1 MEYSISDYRNGG
13 EGFCLWV
20 EQNVCLPIYPPGQV
34 IPKWVKVSE
43 LPRKQD
49 QYGRSYRT
57 MWENQKHILLD
68 ALQMQDGRFKHR
80 LIVFCWPRGEGK
92 SMIAC
97 LIQLWKFF
105 NWPRQQIMLGANSKD
120 QVKFVHYDIMRDIV
134 YNSPNLFRRVGG
146 RNIQEKE
153 IRLRDD
159 KQNVSSKIR
168 SISSF
173 TGIVSN
179 ITGYTFSEMF
189 DMKNPDFFVQLDGS
203 IRGIPNAM
211 GVIDSTV
218 SSKQHVLYQLYLN
231 QEKTET
237 LCFSYRHSKTGSP
250 EDYWNPNMTKQQ
262 LDDYRIKFPF
272 GEYERYFLNLWSAG
286 SERVFTPE
294 MIEATHYIGVD
305 GKINVHKELMVALD
319 KRTQITESTRNVSR
333 LASKEVDIR
342 LDLWEVEKRLMPVQ
356 NYYQLKTEFGLARM
370 ATVEDLERM
379 GDVYDTDWAVTGGI
393 DRADP
398 MKRRSAA
405 RTIITFVGKGLP
417 GSRTHPYSYDEDA
430 SVPQYI
436 YILLHI
442 ISVTDHSLES
452 MKEIISL
459 CHTEYK
465 GIDMITGERWGIWDL
480 AAWCEENGIPFE
492 AIYPTYDRQK
502 GAFAEL
508 YMAYGT
514 GRIKMPPLGVTG
526 SKMDDILEEEAMVFD
541 HDSDKRWFGSP
552 QKEEKYGVQDDAMYA
567 LGWNLYG
574 GRLLTIDSFRPR
586 VRAQSFG
593 MFVEPQGKVVG
604 MI

>member
-1 MEYSISDYRNGG
+1 MEYKISDYRNGG

-34 IPKWVKVSE
+34 IPKWVKMSE
-43 LPRKQD
+43 LPQETDK
-49 QYGRSYRT
+49 YGRSYRT
-57 MWENQKHILLD
+57 MWENQKYILTE
-68 ALQMQDGRFKHR
+68 ALQMQEGRFKHR
-80 LIVFCWPRGEGK
+80 LVVFCWPRGEGK

-120 QVKFVHYDIMRDIV
+120 QVKFVHYDIMRDII
-134 YNSPNLFRRVGG
+134 YNSPELFRRVGG
-146 RNIQEKE
+146 KNIQEKE
-153 IRLRDD
+153 IRLRDT
-159 KQNVSSKIR
+159 KMNVSSKIR

-203 IRGIPNAM
+203 IRGIPNAI

-237 LCFSYRHSKTGSP
+237 LYFSYRHSKTGTP

-294 MIEATHYIGVD
+294 MIEATRYIGVD
-305 GKINVHKELMVALD
+305 GKINVHKDLMAALD
-319 KRTQITESTRNVSR
+319 KRTQVLESTRNVSR
-333 LASKEVDIR
+333 LADREVDIR
-342 LDLWEVEKRLMPVQ
+342 LDLWEIEKRLMPVQ
-356 NYYQLKTEFGLARM
+356 NYYQLKTELGLARM

-405 RTIITFVGKGLP
+405 RTMITFVGKGLP

-442 ISVTDHSLES
+442 VSVTDHSLES
-452 MKEIISL
+452 MKEIIAL
-459 CHTEYK
+459 CHTE
-465 GIDMITGERWGIWDL
+465 
-480 AAWCEENGIPFE
+480 
-492 AIYPTYDRQK
+492 
-502 GAFAEL
+502 
-508 YMAYGT
+508 
-514 GRIKMPPLGVTG
+514 
-526 SKMDDILEEEAMVFD
+526 
-541 HDSDKRWFGSP
+541 
-552 QKEEKYGVQDDAMYA
+552 
-567 LGWNLYG
+567 
-574 GRLLTIDSFRPR
+574 
-586 VRAQSFG
+586 
-593 MFVEPQGKVVG
+593 
-604 MI
+604 